1 LQLHYLS
8 TRSKELN
15 FQEEKLLI
23 QERIQIAI
31 AIKEYLHSKQ
41 TISKL
46 SLNQGV
52 ATAIENLVE
61 ATERLKR
68 R

>member
-1 LQLHYLS
+1 
-8 TRSKELN
+8 LN
-15 FQEEKLLI
+15 SEEEKQLTQDRL
-23 QERIQIAI
+23 QIAI
-31 AIKEYLHSKQ
+31 AIKEYLYTKQ

-61 ATERLKR
+61 ATENLKGR
-68 R
+68 RKRK